1 MMNLTHAPLN
11 CDLIIDDIALAQSG
25 FESVVVRMQELGLMP
40 LQKIQL
46 LEKAG
51 LFGSTYLVQ
60 VNGLKLALSQEEAR
74 HIKIVE
80 SK

>member
-1 MMNLTHAPLN
+1 MNLTHAPLN
-11 CDLIIDDIALAQSG
+11 CDLIIQDIALAQTG

-40 LQKIQL
+40 MQRIQL

-51 LFGSTYLVQ
+51 LFGKTYLVQ
-60 VNGLKLALSQEEAR
+60 VNGLKLALSQEEAL
-74 HIKIVE
+74 HIQLVE